1 MSGHAP
7 SLAPLAQTLALLV
20 EQVVHL
26 LYYVPFEN
34 VIAGG
39 AVGFLVTYLFIALQ
53 KVLKKVWTFC
63 VFATFAFTILLI
75 FTNPDIAQV
84 DWNVL
89 SRRTQATFSRLGR
102 STGHTFNRLPS
113 RDLDA
118 WVLLGLVIGG
128 AIAHRVQYPPKE
140 EYKWGGGGT
149 VTKNKEK

>member
-1 MSGHAP
+1 MTGHAP
-7 SLAPLAQTLALLV
+7 SLAPLAHTLALLV
-20 EQVVHL
+20 EQLVHL

-63 VFATFAFTILLI
+63 FFATFAFTILLI
-75 FTNPDIAQV
+75 FINPDIVYV
-84 DWNVL
+84 DWNLL
-89 SRRTQATFSRLGR
+89 SRRTQDTLSQMGR
-102 STGHTFNRLPS
+102 TAGHTFNRLPS

-128 AIAHRVQYPPKE
+128 AIAHRIQYPPKHE
-140 EYKWGGGGT
+140 FKWGGGGT
-149 VTKNKEK
+149 VTKKQE

>member
-1 MSGHAP
+1 MTGHAP

-20 EQVVHL
+20 EQLVHL

-39 AVGFLVTYLFIALQ
+39 AIGFLVTYLLIALQ

-63 VFATFAFTILLI
+63 VFATFAITILVL
-75 FTNPDIAQV
+75 FANPDIVYV
-84 DWNVL
+84 DWNLL
-89 SRRTQATFSRLGR
+89 SRRTQATFSQVGR
-102 STGHTFNRLPS
+102 SAGSTFDRLPS

-128 AIAHRVQYPPKE
+128 AIAHRIHYPPKHE
-140 EYKWGGGGT
+140 FKWGGGGT
-149 VTKNKEK
+149 VSKKQD

>member
-1 MSGHAP
+1 MNGHAP
-7 SLAPLAQTLALLV
+7 SLAPLAQTLALLL

-34 VIAGG
+34 VIGGG

-53 KVLKKVWTFC
+53 KVLKKIWTFC
-63 VFATFAFTILLI
+63 FFATFSFTILLVFI
-75 FTNPDIAQV
+75 NPDIVHV

-89 SRRTQATFSRLGR
+89 SRRTQATFSQAGR
-102 STGHTFNRLPS
+102 TAGNTFSRLPS

-118 WVLLGLVIGG
+118 WMLLGVVIGG
-128 AIAHRVQYPPKE
+128 VIAHRIHYPPKH

-149 VTKNKEK
+149 VSKKQD